1 MAKRKP
7 KTLPQLSQ
15 DAAKLMQRI
24 VRIKASVHADQDG
37 YINCVSCGKNDHWS
51 NMQGGHFIS
60 RTSTRWRYDERN
72 IHPQCPSCNL
82 YKSGNLI
89 PYTLFMEEMYGTDFV
104 NEMIRSRSEPVKL
117 VRSVLMADIADLKTE
132 LKDLESQATFLC

>member
-7 KTLPQLSQ
+7 KTLAQLSQ

-24 VRIKASVHADQDG
+24 VRIKASVHAGEGG

-89 PYTLFMEEMYGTDFV
+89 PDTLYMEEMYGTEFV
-104 NEMIRSRSEPVKL
+104 TEMIRSRSEPIKM
-117 VRSVLMADIADLKTE
+117 VRADLMKDIVELRGE
-132 LKDLESQATFLC
+132 LKALELQADFL

>member
-7 KTLPQLSQ
+7 KTLAQLSQ
-15 DAAKLMQRI
+15 DAAKLMQPI
-24 VRIKASVHADQDG
+24 VRIKASIHADEGG

-60 RTSTRWRYDERN
+60 RTSTKWRYDERN

-89 PYTLFMEEMYGTDFV
+89 PYTLYMEEMYGTDFV
-104 NEMIRSRSEPVKL
+104 TEMIRSRSKPTKM
-117 VRSVLMADIADLKTE
+117 VRDNIMKDIAELRGE
-132 LKDLESQATFLC
+132 LKALELQADFL

>member
-7 KTLPQLSQ
+7 KTLAQLSQ

-24 VRIKASVHADQDG
+24 VRIKASIYADEGG

-89 PYTLFMEEMYGTDFV
+89 PYTLYMEEMYGTDFV
-104 NEMIRSRSEPVKL
+104 TEMIRSRSKPTKM
-117 VRSVLMADIADLKTE
+117 VRDNIMKDIAELRGE
-132 LKDLESQATFLC
+132 LKALELQADFL